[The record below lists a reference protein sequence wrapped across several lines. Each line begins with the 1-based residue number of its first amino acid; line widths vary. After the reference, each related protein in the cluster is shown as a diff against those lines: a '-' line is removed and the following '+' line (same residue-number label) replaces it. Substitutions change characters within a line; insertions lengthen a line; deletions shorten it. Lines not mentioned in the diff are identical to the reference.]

1 MSKGARP
8 DLKAPDV
15 SGVPGRS
22 LGVPATS
29 ASDPRFAAAE
39 TLEDPATLSRRVRE
53 GAVRVLNPDT
63 LQQAAPPTETPALE
77 PLRRRGPELSLSTKI
92 PGYVM
97 HQLRVRSAETGVT
110 IRNLLLL
117 ALRREGL
124 EIDEDDI
131 QDERKRRSL

>member
-1 MSKGARP
+1 MPKGARP
-8 DLKAPDV
+8 ALQAPNI
-15 SGVPGRS
+15 SGAPGRR

-39 TLEDPATLSRRVRE
+39 TLEDPTTLSRRVRE
-53 GAVRVLNPDT
+53 RTVRVLNPDT
-63 LQQAAPPTETPALE
+63 LQQAAMPTETPALE
-77 PLRRRGPELSLSTKI
+77 SPRRRGPELSLSTKI

-97 HQLRVRSAETGVT
+97 QQLRVRSAETGVT

-124 EIDEDDI
+124 EVDEDDI